1 MKNLTEL
8 ESSVLQDAL
17 TEYAVML
24 RTIKSPCDEDR
35 TMSEELFLTSGISP
49 VRKQRYLTALGLRAE
64 VKANCVKLV

>member
-8 ESSVLQDAL
+8 ETSVLQDAL

-24 RTIKSPCDEDR
+24 RTIKYPNAEDSIMDEAV
-35 TMSEELFLTSGISP
+35 FLAMLNNP
-49 VRKQRYLTALGLRAE
+49 KRKERYLAALGLRAE